1 MILSMSKVSTLKSV
15 CRFQS
20 PNKFVKSQEVNLH
33 QENRLQHICNL
44 IVTAIFEEGP
54 NSKLYGPPMEISDFK
69 RSDSGAVES
78 ESKKKPAQSR

>member
-1 MILSMSKVSTLKSV
+1 MSTLKSV

-20 PNKFVKSQEVNLH
+20 PNKFVKSEEVNLH

-69 RSDSGAVES
+69 RSDNGGAVRA
-78 ESKKKPAQSR
+78 KKKPSLNQDKPDGI